1 MHPAIVSLEYSQ
13 VSAAVSGLCVPWKEY
28 RRIVR
33 CAKKDQF
40 LQASFHG
47 VRNKE
52 GKKTGKRPREEARPC
67 SSSSSNVALVGK
79 VKVKTKFEKKGF
91 NKLRHLS
98 AIIRGAR

>member
-1 MHPAIVSLEYSQ
+1 MHPSIVSLEYSQ

-52 GKKTGKRPREEARPC
+52 GKKTGKRPPREEARPC
-67 SSSSSNVALVGK
+67 SSSNVALVGK
-79 VKVKTKFEKKGF
+79 VKVKTKFE
-91 NKLRHLS
+91 
-98 AIIRGAR
+98 